1 VKLNYVIG
9 PRRPGDVVAIYANND
24 YAKNLLGWEPKL
36 SLDEMMASAWK
47 WEQRLKA
54 DEKFY
59 NAQKSGLN

>member
-1 VKLNYVIG
+1 
-9 PRRPGDVVAIYANND
+9 VVAIYANND